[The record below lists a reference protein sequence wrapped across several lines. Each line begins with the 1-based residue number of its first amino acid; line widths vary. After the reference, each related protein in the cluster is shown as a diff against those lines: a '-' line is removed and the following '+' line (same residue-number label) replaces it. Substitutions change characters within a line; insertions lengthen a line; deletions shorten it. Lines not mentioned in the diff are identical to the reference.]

1 MHTVGVPTNQT
12 VRPNQTVRFRKIEHI
27 ALAVGL
33 TLIAVWA
40 VALIHRFAISRASI
54 AHFRAQNTDAMPGS
68 VEPPVGSQVDFR
80 LWSTKRIA
88 AYKQSLIEKTDM
100 PLGILHIA
108 KIHLDVPVFNGT
120 DDLTLNRGLGRIS
133 GTARIGEIG
142 NVGIAGHRDGFF
154 RGLKD
159 IQPGDLVELELPR
172 RTDQYA
178 VTKIQ
183 VVKPENIEV
192 LNQTSRAT
200 LTLVTCFPFYFV
212 GSAPDRYIVTAS
224 IRNSSRPESTTFS
237 AKFAPDRQEHSG
249 KNAH

>member
-1 MHTVGVPTNQT
+1 M
-12 VRPNQTVRFRKIEHI
+12 
-27 ALAVGL
+27 AVGL

-40 VALIHRFAISRASI
+40 VAQIHRFAISRASI
-54 AHFRAQNTDAMPGS
+54 AHFRAQNADVMSGS
-68 VEPPVGSQVDFR
+68 VDPVVGSQVDFR
-80 LWSTKRIA
+80 LWSTNRIE
-88 AYKQSLIEKTDM
+88 AYKQSLIEKTEM
-100 PLGILHIA
+100 PLGILHVP
-108 KIHLDVPVFNGT
+108 KIHLDAPVFDGT

-133 GTARIGEIG
+133 GTGRLGQLG

-159 IQPGDLVELELPR
+159 IQPGELVELELPG

-192 LNQTSRAT
+192 LNQTSTAT

-212 GSAPDRYIVTAS
+212 GSAPDRYVVTAS
-224 IRNSSRPESTTFS
+224 IRNSSRPEPTTFS
-237 AKFAPDRQEHSG
+237 AKFAADRQEQSIGRKKEG
-249 KNAH
+249 K

>member
-1 MHTVGVPTNQT
+1 MRLRQ
-12 VRPNQTVRFRKIEHI
+12 IEQI

-33 TLIAVWA
+33 TLIAIWA
-40 VALIHRFAISRASI
+40 AAQIHRLAISREAI
-54 AHFRAQNTDAMPGS
+54 AHFRSGNTDAISASIDP
-68 VEPPVGSQVDFR
+68 VVGSQVDFR
-80 LWSTKRIA
+80 LWSMSRIA

-108 KIHLDVPVFNGT
+108 KIHLEAPVFDGT
-120 DDLTLNRGLGRIS
+120 DDLTLNRGLGWIS
-133 GTARIGEIG
+133 GTARMGELG

-159 IQPGDLVELELPR
+159 IQLGDLVELELPG

-178 VTKIQ
+178 VTKIF

-192 LNQTSRAT
+192 LNQTPTGT

-212 GSAPDRYIVTAS
+212 GSAPERFIVTAS

-237 AKFAPDRQEHSG
+237 AKFRPDRQEHSIKNTQLEKGG
-249 KNAH
+249 K

>member
-1 MHTVGVPTNQT
+1 MRTTNQT
-12 VRPNQTVRFRKIEHI
+12 VRLRKIEHI

-40 VALIHRFAISRASI
+40 FAQIHRFAVSRASI
-54 AHFRAQNTDAMPGS
+54 AHFRAQNADAESGS
-68 VEPPVGSQVDFR
+68 VDPVVGSQVDFR
-80 LWSTKRIA
+80 LWSTNRIA
-88 AYKQSLIEKTDM
+88 AYKQSLIEKTEM
-100 PLGILHIA
+100 PLGILHVP
-108 KIHLDVPVFNGT
+108 KIHLDAPVFEGT
-120 DDLTLNRGLGRIS
+120 DDLTINRGLGRIS
-133 GTARIGEIG
+133 GTARIGELG

-159 IQPGDLVELELPR
+159 IQPGDLVELELPG

-192 LNQTSRAT
+192 LNHTATAT

-224 IRNSSRPESTTFS
+224 IRNSGRPELTTFA
-237 AKFAPDRQEHSG
+237 AKFGPDRREHSIGREKEG
-249 KNAH
+249 K